1 MVVLSWCRSPGPG
14 CVSGVS
20 LDLNWLLRLSPL
32 LPEGTERGRGGL
44 LIPCPSPGEI
54 KVKATQT
61 VLVVT
66 VVSGTKTTTGRRGH
80 TLSSM
85 RRKVARAKIVGLSVQ
100 VLPVLPASTIRSTIP
115 NQTPGLRGFAI
126 DAQWPR
132 YTKGGETVV
141 IKRGNNVYRSCVK
154 HVFAI
159 RFLPGSLLP
168 PLPGIVGVRRTVY
181 SDGAGLVFAI
191 VIGLILTDAPSTYPA
206 ARCSREGGK
215 SSLIRWPLCSPVT
228 LANMPPERE
237 EEQ

>member
-1 MVVLSWCRSPGPG
+1 MSACERRKKRDGSGKDGVSYFYTNHVLGRKLSGGTESMVVSSWCRSPGPG

-100 VLPVLPASTIRSTIP
+100 VLRVLPASTIRSTIP

-132 YTKGGETVV
+132 YTKGVKRSSLNVETT
-141 IKRGNNVYRSCVK
+141 C
-154 HVFAI
+154 
-159 RFLPGSLLP
+159 
-168 PLPGIVGVRRTVY
+168 T
-181 SDGAGLVFAI
+181 GLV
-191 VIGLILTDAPSTYPA
+191 
-206 ARCSREGGK
+206 
-215 SSLIRWPLCSPVT
+215 
-228 LANMPPERE
+228 
-237 EEQ
+237 